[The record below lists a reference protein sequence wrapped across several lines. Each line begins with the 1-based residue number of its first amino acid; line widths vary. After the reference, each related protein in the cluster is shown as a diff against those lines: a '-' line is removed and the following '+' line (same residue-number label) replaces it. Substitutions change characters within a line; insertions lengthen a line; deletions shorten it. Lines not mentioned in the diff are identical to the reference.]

1 MKIDV
6 IIMTPNFDKTVNMK
20 DIFNY
25 LDRNGYSPIW
35 KSSEVVAFRIG
46 NFTYFIDCESDFVRI
61 VMAVDMLPLY
71 TDKFLVMTSGKI
83 MSNRKAVKVY
93 LETDDTPYF
102 VSFTVEQFV
111 PNMSFFENKF
121 DQYIRLIRGAWAD
134 WTQCF
139 NSRRYM

>member
-1 MKIDV
+1 
-6 IIMTPNFDKTVNMK
+6 MK

-25 LDRNGYSPIW
+25 LDKNGYSPIW

>member
-1 MKIDV
+1 MKFDV
-6 IIMTPNFDKTVNMK
+6 IIMTPNFDKAVNMK